1 MRNHFNEPFN
11 MITQLKKITGVGK
24 FLNFQNDNS
33 QRKAKDF
40 GKTNL
45 IYGDNGKGKTTL
57 ALLFKSLKEDDN
69 LLLRKR
75 SFDTSIPQE
84 VILDADHP
92 DAPFHFLNG
101 KWNQYLP
108 DIEIFDIHF
117 INENIYTGLEIQ
129 NSHKKNLFEI
139 ILGMQGIELKHDI
152 AVLKD
157 RIKNG
162 NKIVRETTKVI
173 EQEIG
178 AAFSAIEY
186 CDIQS
191 DSEIEEKLKWKN
203 QEIETAKNSETIQQK
218 SSLQKLPLLQLPYD
232 LAQAT
237 SILQQSIDNISDDF
251 LQQFNDH
258 KNHLDMGGKS
268 EEWIQQG
275 YEAMQD
281 NACPFCAQPL
291 DESVQLITAYQQ
303 YFNETYKTLLVQI
316 SQLTQAVK
324 QFNPEVFLLDVDSKI
339 SSNLLLI
346 DFWKKYIT
354 APIELKSILSEK
366 ETLLDAFQKIK
377 ETVEKKSNNPIHAQ
391 PIENLQLLDNQVVSI
406 NNHLTKL
413 NDTIA
418 IFNEGIET
426 IKASEAPAMAQLEK
440 ELAQLL
446 AIQKR
451 ENPNIVTSCDNLK
464 TYTNGIARL
473 KESMK
478 NKQQELDIFKQTV
491 FVSFEKKINDLL
503 KIFAP
508 YIQLKK
514 LNSGYIGSSTDPAVK
529 FGLYVNGKALNQKKG
544 AVEAT
549 IKYSLSEGDKAA
561 LALSFFMAKLELDE
575 HLNDKIIIIDDAISS
590 FDHGRKTAFLQE
602 LLKISQRANQV
613 FLLTHDKILADDFIE
628 KNKAEG
634 IEVNGYELEEDG
646 GSGVVVDMV
655 F

>member
-1 MRNHFNEPFN
+1 

-24 FLNFQNDNS
+24 FLNFQNKDS
-33 QRKAKDF
+33 QKKAKDF

-45 IYGDNGKGKTTL
+45 IYGENGKGKTTL
-57 ALLFKSLKEDDN
+57 ALLFKSLKGSDE

-84 VILDADHP
+84 VILEADHP

-108 DIEIFDIHF
+108 EIEVFDIHF

-139 ILGMQGIELKHDI
+139 ILGMQGVELKNDI

-162 NKIVRETTKVI
+162 NKIVRETTRVI

-178 AAFSAIEY
+178 AAFSAIDY
-186 CDIQS
+186 CDVQP
-191 DSEIEEKLKWKN
+191 DPEIEEQLKWKN
-203 QEIETAKNSETIQQK
+203 QEIETAKNSEAIQQK
-218 SSLQKLPLLQLPYD
+218 SPLQKLPLLQLPYNS
-232 LAQAT
+232 AQAT
-237 SILQQSIDNISDDF
+237 TILQQSIDNISDDF

-275 YEAMQD
+275 YEAMQN

-291 DESVQLITAYQQ
+291 DESVPLITAYQQ

-316 SQLTQAVK
+316 SQLTQAV
-324 QFNPEVFLLDVDSKI
+324 QRFNPEVFLLDVDSKI

-354 APIELKSILSEK
+354 APIELKSILSKK
-366 ETLLDAFQKIK
+366 ETLLDIFQKLK
-377 ETVEKKSNNPIHAQ
+377 ETVEKKSKNPIHSQ
-391 PIENLQLLDNQVVSI
+391 SIDSLQTIDNQVISI
-406 NNHLTKL
+406 NDYLTKL
-413 NDTIA
+413 NETIN

-426 IKASEAPAMAQLEK
+426 IKASEAPEMAQLEK
-440 ELAQLL
+440 ELTQLL

-451 ENPNIVTSCDNLK
+451 GNPNIVASCDNLK

-491 FVSFEKKINDLL
+491 FVSFEKKLNDFL

-508 YIQLKK
+508 YLQLKK

-561 LALSFFMAKLELDE
+561 LALSFFMAKLALDE
-575 HLNDKIIIIDDAISS
+575 QLNDKIIIIDDAISS
-590 FDHGRKTAFLQE
+590 FDHGRKTAFLQQ
-602 LLKISQRANQV
+602 LLKISQGANQV
-613 FLLTHDKILADDFIE
+613 FLLTHDKVLADGFIG
-628 KNKAEG
+628 KNKGEG
-634 IEVNGYELEEDG
+634 VEVNGYELEEEG
-646 GSGVVVDMV
+646 GSGVVVDLST
-655 F
+655 